1 MKIDTLK
8 SNSVRRVAI
17 SGFPFTYRR
26 WTPGERMPAQLIAFD
41 TETDL
46 IKGYEIP
53 PLALAMASSGRQNVL
68 IHPDDVGK
76 FILTHPQADIVCHN
90 AAFDFWVIDQHLSVR
105 GETKASK
112 VWTQFVVNR
121 RLHDTMY
128 LDVLLR
134 LSRGNVASKKGG
146 KEKIPTRN
154 LAEVVREY
162 TGLEVSKED
171 PYRLRFGELIGRDW
185 AKVEPGFF
193 EYAIKDTICTLCA
206 YREMRER
213 ATEVMAAQGYTT
225 AKKARYYIYHD
236 ASARFGL
243 LSEAIQVEA
252 AIALSSLS
260 RNGLHTNLQR
270 LEAAETAFR
279 EEFEPVID
287 EIRSKYPGVFPV
299 DASGNPMLTA
309 SGLPQ
314 ESHKKLDEELNAAVA
329 EIREQTGTDV
339 IVPKTEKG
347 GVSHALGLWEHL
359 LDQHPFLKLW
369 GAYKR
374 RVNLKQ
380 FFEKLKRPV
389 IHPEYTVLVRTGRTS
404 CSSPNMQQVPR
415 DDTFRQVIVPSPG
428 HLLLTV
434 DYSYAELVTLAAVCQ
449 ARFGFSHLG
458 DVIRKGIDPHCYTAA
473 MLANVPLKEFMRW
486 KQSDPGRF
494 KSARQKAKP
503 VNFGVPGGMGPE
515 ALVNHARSLYNVQM
529 SLQQAKNFHHRL
541 TTEIYPE
548 IGRYLADD
556 GLSQLAQRLNVSES
570 VCRDRFCFRDMS
582 PPKAAGTVRKIVR
595 GQPIKKDGQPYKP
608 ALVTKTWDNL
618 KKINRNPTFAT
629 DLNAG
634 VGSPQLAARLFP
646 NAVVTLTGRVR
657 GNVEYTQQR
666 NTPFQSLASDGAKR
680 ALWHLVL
687 AGFRV
692 VGFIHDEILIE
703 LPDQGDYVDHSVV
716 KSVVKIMCDSMLE
729 MTDNVPVKCEYTL
742 SDRWSKN
749 AELILDG
756 DKVRP
761 WRPLTQSDHESLC
774 ASEQGQDQ

>member
-1 MKIDTLK
+1 MITHVPA
-8 SNSVRRVAI
+8 SNDVRSVSI

-26 WTPGERMPAQLIAFD
+26 WTPGERMPSRLIAFD

-46 IKGYEIP
+46 IKGNEIP
-53 PLALAMASSGRQNVL
+53 PLALAMASSGRRNVL
-68 IHPDDVGK
+68 IHPDDLGE
-76 FILTHPQADIVCHN
+76 FLLTHPQADIVCHN
-90 AAFDFWVIDQHLSVR
+90 AAFDFWVVHQHLSVR
-105 GETKASK
+105 GETEALK
-112 VWTQFVVNR
+112 VWTQLVVER
-121 RLHDTMY
+121 RLHDTMF
-128 LDVLLR
+128 LDILLR

-146 KEKIPTRN
+146 TEKIPTRN

-185 AKVEPGFF
+185 ADAEPGFF
-193 EYAIKDTICTLCA
+193 DYAIKDSICTLHA
-206 YREMRER
+206 YREMKHR
-213 ATEVMAAQGYTT
+213 AVEVMAAEGYT
-225 AKKARYYIYHD
+225 AAEKARYDIYHD
-236 ASARFGL
+236 APARFGL

-260 RNGLHTNLQR
+260 QNGLHTNLQR

-314 ESHKKLDEELNAAVA
+314 KSHEQLDEELNAAVA
-329 EIREQTGTDV
+329 EIRAQTGTDV

-347 GVSHALGLWEHL
+347 CVSHALGDWDHL

-389 IHPEYTVLVRTGRTS
+389 IHPTYEVLLRTGRTS
-404 CSSPNMQQVPR
+404 CSKPNMQQVPR

-428 HLLLTV
+428 NLLLTV
-434 DYSYAELVTLAAVCQ
+434 DYSYVELVTLAAVCQ
-449 ARFGFSHLG
+449 ARFGYSRLG
-458 DVIRKGIDPHCYTAA
+458 DVIRKGVDPHCYTAA
-473 MLANVPLKEFMRW
+473 MLANVPFKEFMLW

-494 KSARQKAKP
+494 KLARQQAKP
-503 VNFGVPGGMGPE
+503 VNFGVPGGMGAA
-515 ALVNHARSLYNVQM
+515 ALVAYARTTYNVQM
-529 SLQQAKNFHHRL
+529 SLQQAEDFHRRL
-541 TTEIYPE
+541 TSKIYPE
-548 IGRYLADD
+548 LGQYLADD
-556 GLSQLAQRLNVSES
+556 GLAQLARKLNVPES
-570 VCRDRFCFRDMS
+570 VCRAKFCFGDMS
-582 PPKAAGTVRKIVR
+582 PSQAAATVRKIVK

-608 ALVTKTWDNL
+608 AFVTKTWDNL
-618 KKINRNPTFAT
+618 KKINRNPTFAA
-629 DLNAG
+629 DLNAR
-634 VGSPQLAARLFP
+634 VGSPQLAARLFT
-646 NAVVTLTGRVR
+646 NAAVTLTGRVR

-680 ALWHLVL
+680 ALGRLVL

-703 LPDQGDYVDHSVV
+703 LPDQGDYVDRSVV
-716 KSVVKIMCDSMLE
+716 KSVVDIMCDSMQE
-729 MTDNVPVKCEYTL
+729 MTGNVPVKCEYTL

-761 WRPLTQSDHESLC
+761 WRPPTQSDHESLC
-774 ASEQGQDQ
+774 ASE